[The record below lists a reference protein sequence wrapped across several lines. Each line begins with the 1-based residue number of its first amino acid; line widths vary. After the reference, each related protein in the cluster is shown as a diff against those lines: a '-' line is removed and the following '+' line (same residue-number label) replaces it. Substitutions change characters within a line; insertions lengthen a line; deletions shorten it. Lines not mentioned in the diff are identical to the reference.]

1 MKSHQKI
8 ALLIGWL
15 VASVSVQ
22 AQHYDTPPFNYDRS
36 MDQGYVDSLLGATRT
51 RLLGLDRLRPTP
63 TVDTA
68 RMEFLHFMAYVHYSG
83 MAHRDSALLVANRLI
98 RLAEHKK
105 NSKYQIKGLLLTE
118 RYYRDVRIDY
128 PQAIKLNYRL
138 LSLIDTSPTVFG
150 MYLWR
155 IYRNLGRISGSIG
168 EYGEAVTY
176 LQKSLALFGK
186 DKKISLVHLADLH
199 QSLANAY
206 KGQQQLTQAET
217 HYLLSWDILNR
228 QADVSISN
236 KAYLTNDIGLLYN
249 SQQKFAQAVPY
260 LNRSIAYWAQL
271 NAPLPQADALAD
283 LAGSYLGLGQYA
295 EAIATAKEA
304 LRKNQKVR
312 VPMLTAYSVLIA
324 AYEHQ
329 QDWKQ
334 AFAYQRLYNA
344 KKQEEQQAIN
354 QTESLRSKAKFDRE
368 RLEMTYRH
376 AHSLQNQ
383 RYQTLAKQ
391 AEIDRLNNINKTNEL
406 LGLAQ
411 TNALKHQLE
420 TQQLRVA
427 AAQKQGLQQ
436 ATIKQLKINQL
447 RLGLLAEE
455 GLRNQLFV
463 GLAIIS
469 LLTVLLLYYSLV
481 LRRTNAALRAK
492 NREIEI
498 AMLKGQTIERKRV
511 ATELHDRVSSLLGA
525 TKMTFQTIDTDV
537 LPPRE
542 KKLYQS
548 SLDLL
553 NDAATQV
560 RQLSHNLIPEQ
571 LLQQELTVSLKGLI
585 RKLNMTGKTVFSLT
599 CEPAGKIPLTQEAR
613 FNLYLICLELCT
625 NILRH
630 AQAQQAHIKLVR
642 HNGWL
647 AVQVTDD
654 GIGIDPF
661 AEAGMGLHNIRE
673 RAETIGAQFRM
684 EEGEERGTKTSILV
698 PLTAA

>member
-1 MKSHQKI
+1 MKSIQKI
-8 ALLIGWL
+8 ALLIAWL
-15 VASVSVQ
+15 SASVAVQ
-22 AQHYDTPPFNYDRS
+22 AQQYDTPPFNYDRS

-51 RLLGLDRLRPTP
+51 RLLNLDRLRPSP

-68 RMEFLHFMAYVHYSG
+68 RMEFLHFMAHVHYSG
-83 MAHRDSALLVANRLI
+83 MAKRDSALLIANRLI

-105 NSKYQIKGLLLTE
+105 NVKYQIKGLLLTE
-118 RYYRDVRIDY
+118 RYYRDVSINY
-128 PQAIKLNYRL
+128 PLAIKLNYLL
-138 LSLIDTSPTVFG
+138 LSLIDTSPDVFG

-168 EYGEAVTY
+168 EHGEAVTY
-176 LQKSLALFGK
+176 LQKSIALFDK
-186 DKKISLVHLADLH
+186 DKKISLIHLADLH

-217 HYLLSWDILNR
+217 HYLLSWELLNR

-249 SQQKFAQAVPY
+249 SQRKFAQAVPY
-260 LNRSIAYWAQL
+260 LEQSIAYWEQL
-271 NAPLPQADALAD
+271 NARLPQADALAD

-295 EAIATAKEA
+295 EAITTAKEA
-304 LRKNQKVR
+304 LNKNQKVHA
-312 VPMLTAYSVLIA
+312 PMLTAYSVLIA

-334 AFAYQRLYNA
+334 AFAYQQLYNA

-368 RLEMTYRH
+368 RLEMTYQH
-376 AHSLQNQ
+376 KQILQNQ

-391 AEIDRLNNINKTNEL
+391 AEIDRLNSTYKTNEL

-420 TQQLRVA
+420 TQQLRAV
-427 AAQKQGLQQ
+427 AAQKQGVQQ

-469 LLTVLLLYYSLV
+469 LLSLLLLYYSLV
-481 LRRTNAALRAK
+481 LRRTNAALRTK

-525 TKMTFQTIDTDV
+525 TKMTFQTIDTDI
-537 LPPRE
+537 LPPRD

-560 RQLSHNLIPEQ
+560 RQLSHDLIPEQ
-571 LLQQELTVSLKGLI
+571 LLQQDLTASLKVLI
-585 RKLNMTGKTVFSLT
+585 RKLNMAGKTVFSLT
-599 CEPAGKIPLTQEAR
+599 CEPAGKIPLSQEAR
-613 FNLYLICLELCT
+613 FNVYLICLELCT

-630 AQAQQAHIKLVR
+630 AQAQHALIKLVR
-642 HNGWL
+642 HNDWL
-647 AVQVTDD
+647 AVQVMDD
-654 GIGIDPF
+654 GVGIDPL
-661 AEAGMGLHNIRE
+661 ADAGMGLHNIRE
-673 RAETIGAQFRM
+673 RAETIGAQFRI
-684 EEGEERGTKTSILV
+684 EAGDRSGTKASILI